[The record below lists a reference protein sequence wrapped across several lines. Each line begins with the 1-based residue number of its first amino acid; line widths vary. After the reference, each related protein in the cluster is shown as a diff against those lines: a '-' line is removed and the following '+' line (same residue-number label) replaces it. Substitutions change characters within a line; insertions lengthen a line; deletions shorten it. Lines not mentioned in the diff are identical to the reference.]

1 MGELDDW
8 IRYWR
13 KTFAKCFKMHKDS
26 RVHRH
31 AYAELSEILNKVEA
45 SAEAEELD
53 ATVLLAVR
61 FMQRLHELESDI
73 GHLAPDRKISLPPAR
88 NDDDR
93 HPGNHEGT
101 GR

>member
-1 MGELDDW
+1 MGELDEW

-31 AYAELSEILNKVEA
+31 AYAELSEIQNKVEA

-53 ATVLLAVR
+53 AAVLWAVK
-61 FMQRLHELESDI
+61 FMQRLHELEREI
-73 GHLAPDRKISLPPAR
+73 GLHVPDKHPPSAKASEHEPR
-88 NDDDR
+88 GND
-93 HPGNHEGT
+93 
-101 GR
+101 